1 MRDIDFVRGG
11 LVIKYLCIA
20 GCLVVVSLL
29 LLSNLYPYQ
38 PKQETEYL
46 EPYIPEPV
54 CLTWVQA
61 KQKYGALGMEFMINQ
76 RCE

>member
-1 MRDIDFVRGG
+1 
-11 LVIKYLCIA
+11 VIKYSCIA
-20 GCLVVVSLL
+20 GSLVVVAGILL

-46 EPYIPEPV
+46 KPHIPDAV
-54 CLTWVQA
+54 CLTWIQA